1 MKINNF
7 RTKGRT
13 IEKYFGYAAISVCML
28 MISLLFTACPG
39 TTPSSNRDNGSV
51 ANGEKPEKPEKPSSY
66 DAASGIGSVQGI
78 NFVMKPID
86 TVTSGSIGHS
96 AEEDN
101 PPRWVNLTAY
111 HISETEVTQELWQE
125 VMGNNPSGFKG
136 SSNPPAAGEVQM
148 KRPVEMVTWY
158 ECIAFC
164 NELTKKTNSGAS
176 TTCVYYS
183 DAAFTAVYTKDD
195 AGAEKLPYAD
205 WSKKGF
211 RLPTEAEWE
220 WAAKAGKDDAWAGT
234 ISPIE
239 LKDYAWLSDTGADNK
254 THEVKKKKPNAYGLY
269 DMTGNVIEWCWDWY
283 WSDTT
288 IYDKQ
293 DPTGKETGI
302 ERVRRGGSYYQDT
315 TKATRMIRFGDKPN
329 DKDDNIGFRIAC
341 RS

>member
-7 RTKGRT
+7 RKESRT
-13 IEKYFGYAAISVCML
+13 IEKYFGYAVISVCML
-28 MISLLFTACPG
+28 IISFLFTACPG
-39 TTPSSNRDNGSV
+39 TTPSS
-51 ANGEKPEKPEKPSSY
+51 ANHEKSSGY
-66 DAASGIGSVQGI
+66 DAASGTGSVQGI
-78 NFVMKPID
+78 NFVMKSIAA
-86 TVTSGSIGHS
+86 VTNGSIGS
-96 AEEDN
+96 VGEKDN
-101 PPRWVNLTAY
+101 FPRFVNLSAY
-111 HISETEVTQELWQE
+111 QISETEVTQELWQK
-125 VMGNNPSGFKG
+125 VMGNNPSSFKG
-136 SSNPPAAGEVQM
+136 SKNPPAAGEVQM

-176 TTCVYYS
+176 TTCVYYT

-195 AGAEKLPYAD
+195 AKVQKLPYAD

-234 ISPIE
+234 IMLSE
-239 LKDYAWLSDTGADNK
+239 LKDYAWISETGADNK

>member
-7 RTKGRT
+7 RTEGRT

-39 TTPSSNRDNGSV
+39 TTPSANRDNGSV
-51 ANGEKPEKPEKPSSY
+51 ANGETPETPEKPSGY
-66 DAASGIGSVQGI
+66 DAASGIGSVQGVH
-78 NFVMKPID
+78 FVMKPIAA
-86 TVTSGSIGHS
+86 VTSGSIGHS
-96 AEEDN
+96 AEKDN
-101 PPRWVNLTAY
+101 PTRWVNLTAY
-111 HISETEVTQELWQE
+111 HISETEVTQELWRG
-125 VMGNNPSGFKG
+125 VMGNNPSRFKG

-183 DAAFTAVYTKDD
+183 DAAFKAVYTKDD

-220 WAAKAGKDDAWAGT
+220 WAAQAGKDDAWAGT

-239 LKDYAWLSDTGADNK
+239 LKDYAWLSDTGADKK

-283 WSDTT
+283 WSNMKS
-288 IYDKQ
+288 YDKQ
-293 DPTGKETGI
+293 DPKGKDTGT
-302 ERVRRGGSYYQDT
+302 ERVRRGGSYFQDT
-315 TKATRMIRFGDKPN
+315 TKATRMIRFSDKPN
-329 DKDDNIGFRIAC
+329 SKYRNIGFRIAC

>member
-7 RTKGRT
+7 RKEGRT
-13 IEKYFGYAAISVCML
+13 VEKYFGYAAISVCML
-28 MISLLFTACPG
+28 IISFLFTACPG

-51 ANGEKPEKPEKPSSY
+51 TNGEKPETPSGY
-66 DAASGIGSVQGI
+66 DAASGTGSVQGV
-78 NFVMKPID
+78 NFVMKSIAA
-86 TVTSGSIGHS
+86 VTNGSIGHS
-96 AEEDN
+96 TEKDN
-101 PPRWVNLTAY
+101 SPRFVNLTAY
-111 HISETEVTQELWQE
+111 WISEIEVTQELWQE

-136 SSNPPAAGEVQM
+136 SKNPPAAGEVQM

-176 TTCVYYS
+176 TACVYYT

-195 AGAEKLPYAD
+195 ADAQKLPYAD

-234 ISPIE
+234 IILSE
-239 LKDYAWLSDTGADNK
+239 LKDYAWLSDTGANKK
-254 THEVKKKKPNAYGLY
+254 THEVKKKKPNGYGLY

-283 WSDTT
+283 WSNMES
-288 IYDKQ
+288 YDKQ

-302 ERVRRGGSYYQDT
+302 ERVRRGGSWFQDASE
-315 TKATRMIRFGDKPN
+315 ATRMIRFSDKPN
-329 DKDDNIGFRIAC
+329 SKYDNIGFRIAC

>member
-7 RTKGRT
+7 KTEGRT

-39 TTPSSNRDNGSV
+39 TTPPSNPDNGSV
-51 ANGEKPEKPEKPSSY
+51 TNGEKPEKPSGY
-66 DAASGIGSVQGI
+66 DAASGIGSVQGV
-78 NFVMKPID
+78 NFVMKSIAA
-86 TVTSGSIGHS
+86 VTNASIGHS
-96 AEEDN
+96 AEKYN

-136 SSNPPAAGEVQM
+136 SKNPPAAGEVQM
-148 KRPVEMVTWY
+148 KRPVEMITWF

-164 NELTKKTNSGAS
+164 NELTKKTNRGAS

-195 AGAEKLPYAD
+195 AGAQKLPYAD

-234 ISPIE
+234 IILSE
-239 LKDYAWLSDTGADNK
+239 LKDYAWLSDTGANKK

-288 IYDKQ
+288 IYGKQ

-302 ERVRRGGSYYQDT
+302 NRVRRGGSWFQDAS
-315 TKATRMIRFGDKPN
+315 KATRMFRFSDKPN
-329 DKDDNIGFRIAC
+329 SKYDNIGFRIAC